1 MSNLLVHVL
10 APLLGFGDPLLHLF
24 LCFRLCT
31 FELHQSSGSIPTK
44 QEQRSSYLTSLG
56 EGKQSCMYETEMIMS
71 PECVLE
77 LHAQH
82 H

>member
-10 APLLGFGDPLLHLF
+10 APFLGFGDPLLHLF
-24 LCFRLCT
+24 LCFRLRT
-31 FELHQSSGSIPTK
+31 LELLQSSGSIPTK

-56 EGKQSCMYETEMIMS
+56 ESKQSCMNETEMIMS